1 MRILSGQGFHITATA
16 IYSIQQAYLAG
27 KAGADY
33 AAPYINRIENLGAD
47 GIPYAKR
54 IQKIFKKNDMKTEL
68 LAASFKNT
76 LQVLELAEYGVGA
89 VTVSPDV
96 LDSLVNNPAVAAAID
111 TFILDFA
118 ELCGDGKDMSNC

>member
-89 VTVSPDV
+89 VTVAPDV